1 MTRFQLS
8 CWDLDYLLSIL
19 TDDNTVTCSPQRP
32 LPAHRA
38 LGTTHQN
45 YASTGRQKQLSCT
58 PQHQAVG
65 LEQGCPFSPAAVTSL
80 GAHEPH
86 YDFGLWRNFT
96 GHFYELRGF
105 QPGLASEAFRK
116 LSKNTDLWAPPSPP
130 KPVLFKSFPSDC
142 GGQSQVWGPIII
154 PHSDFSDEV
163 SNLPKLKGWF
173 IQQIFILQLLCSRYI
188 DLIA

>member
-1 MTRFQLS
+1 MITPSHVLPRDLCLLTGPWGQLIKTMQAQEDRSS
-8 CWDLDYLLSIL
+8 CH
-19 TDDNTVTCSPQRP
+19 V
-32 LPAHRA
+32 H
-38 LGTTHQN
+38 
-45 YASTGRQKQLSCT
+45 